1 MEFQCFCCHVCH
13 VLVCSL
19 AGLRTSFAFSPV
31 RSKLQGINI
40 TEALQH
46 PWLQYAVRQLRWS
59 SVDLPSEHGWD
70 LHVLVKARAGGNW
83 LLPVSVSCILAIL
96 RRTHET
102 IWNRRLAAAST
113 MSSLGHYV
121 YLLYLP
127 RRGYKR
133 RTRPFRVTLHRLCVT
148 ACIAQKRVAG
158 SSSGCW
164 IVAWLHP
171 LCLSLFSL
179 IHWIF
184 AVGYEIS
191 KRCCERWLLRPL
203 FLASI
208 GLSFLEVFFRMP
220 CIDSVVSS
228 FPVPLCMFEGSRSQA
243 CSGPLV
249 QPKDH
254 SQSEA
259 SYRQLNH
266 VEPLG
271 LNDVLSSTQCCN
283 PLPLILNPAPLK

>member
-1 MEFQCFCCHVCH
+1 MEFQCFCCHVMCLFAAWLDCVH
-13 VLVCSL
+13 PSHFRRSEASCKASTSPKHCSIHGCSMQWDNSDGPVLTCQVST
-19 AGLRTSFAFSPV
+19 GFA
-31 RSKLQGINI
+31 RSSEG
-40 TEALQH
+40 TCR
-46 PWLQYAVRQLRWS
+46 RQLVAAS
-59 SVDLPSEHGWD
+59 FCQLY
-70 LHVLVKARAGGNW
+70 
-83 LLPVSVSCILAIL
+83 AIL

-113 MSSLGHYV
+113 MSSLGHCV

-208 GLSFLEVFFRMP
+208 GLSFLEVFLRMP

-283 PLPLILNPAPLK
+283 PLP